1 MQASIILPIVAV
13 VSLLVK
19 AVFGIEIGEEVQAQ
33 IADAVLNAS
42 LAIIA
47 VLGIVKAHKN
57 KKLTNLE

>member
-13 VSLLVK
+13 ISLLVK